1 MVEKYKYSR
10 VLIKLSGEALQGQD
24 KFGINPDVLSGL
36 AEQLADVMNSQSSLK
51 LSLVIGGGNIF
62 RGQRLME
69 TGLKRTTGDYMGMLG
84 TLINALAIQE
94 ALEARGLAT
103 RVLSALEVKGVAENY
118 IRRRAIRHLE
128 KGRVVIFAA
137 GTGNPYFTTDTAAV
151 LRANEIEA
159 EIMLKATKV
168 DGVYD
173 SDPESNPDARFL
185 SELTHMEA
193 IKQRLRIMDTT
204 AMSLALENNLPVI
217 VFNLTVPG
225 NIKRVLNGEKVGTI
239 IN

>member
-10 VLIKLSGEALQGQD
+10 VLIKLSGETLQGED
-24 KFGINPDVLSGL
+24 EFGINPEVLSGL
-36 AEQLADVMNSQSSLK
+36 AEQLADVINSQSSLK

-62 RGQRLME
+62 RGERLME

-159 EIMLKATKV
+159 EILLKATKV

-173 SDPESNPDARFL
+173 SDPESNPEARFL

-193 IKQRLRIMDTT
+193 IKQRLGIMDTT
-204 AMSLALENNLPVI
+204 AMSLALENNLPII

-225 NIKRVLNGEKVGTI
+225 NIKRVLYGEKVGTI
-239 IN
+239 IS